1 MATYRSESQRKRV
14 EELLRKNKEK
24 TATVDNSSGNPVS
37 SGSSGQ
43 QAQYN
48 SRIFRSADQQRRVE
62 SILESNGYSVSNIW
76 NAYNE
81 RRNKT
86 ASDLANRYN
95 ALTESYKNG
104 NVFTSDKGQFQK
116 SVDTLIRDFKNF
128 GAKNGQEYIDSL
140 E

>member
-1 MATYRSESQRKRV
+1 M
-14 EELLRKNKEK
+14 EELLRKNNEK

-43 QAQYN
+43 QEQYN
-48 SRIFRSADQQRRVE
+48 SRIFRSADQQRQVE
-62 SILESNGYSVSNIW
+62 SILESNGHSVSNIW

-128 GAKNGQEYIDSL
+128 GAKTVRNISTAWNI
-140 E
+140 